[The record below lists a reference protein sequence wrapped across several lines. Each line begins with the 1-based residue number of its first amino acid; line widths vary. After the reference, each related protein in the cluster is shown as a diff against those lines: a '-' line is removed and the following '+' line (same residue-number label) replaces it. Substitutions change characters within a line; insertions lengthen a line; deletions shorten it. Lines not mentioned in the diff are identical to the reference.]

1 MQSSWLFPPARMND
15 HPGGRRQASSSRKT
29 YFYIN
34 SPRGRPFPEQELIEL
49 DRAGYTVVLSRVAIE
64 SAPPY
69 VPASARAELCALLR
83 RVAPGELLVVLE
95 LAALGCSARD
105 VLSTVTQCR
114 KAKIALRCVELG
126 AADLTARP
134 EPQAI
139 KALRAIV
146 NMEQAVRSQRSAS
159 SLKTARQ
166 NGRPTGRPASLSS
179 GDQHRIVHALRKGDS
194 VSEVAR
200 RFGTS
205 RQTVMRVRS
214 HRLAAE

>member
-134 EPQAI
+134 PSRRQS
-139 KALRAIV
+139 R
-146 NMEQAVRSQRSAS
+146 RSGRSSIWNKRFA
-159 SLKTARQ
+159 
-166 NGRPTGRPASLSS
+166 
-179 GDQHRIVHALRKGDS
+179 
-194 VSEVAR
+194 VSEAPAV
-200 RFGTS
+200 
-205 RQTVMRVRS
+205 
-214 HRLAAE
+214 